1 MPMYNLLEYSDN
13 YSVRSRSLWN
23 NYRDE
28 ANDDKNENNDDED
41 DNKINN
47 NKAPTSKSFK
57 YKTKIIG
64 SKPNSNN
71 ILDVEVVAQLKHLGN
86 FCRSPD
92 FPLINRD

>member
-1 MPMYNLLEYSDN
+1 M
-13 YSVRSRSLWN
+13 
-23 NYRDE
+23 
-28 ANDDKNENNDDED
+28 
-41 DNKINN
+41 NN

-71 ILDVEVVAQLKHLGN
+71 ILDAEVVAQLKHLGN

-92 FPLINRD
+92 LPLINRD